1 MKSRILYLIIY
12 VCLLPLAGCNVHEW
26 PDKRETVSFLLQLN
40 FHPAMGEMDY
50 FYTRGSSRAVAGHD
64 MRYVVRAFPLNA
76 DGSTAV
82 DYTEEFIFTRAMA
95 LGDDYNYSTRLELPE
110 GNYRLSVWAD
120 FVDAGTTAHKY
131 YDYDDFA
138 AIVLHGEHKANTD
151 YRDAFSGTEDV
162 TLLSSIYEDAEVVEA
177 VVEMTRPLAKY
188 TFPGSK
194 VMSELIVYAL
204 MFSSAVT
211 AIPNYL
217 IMTYLG
223 LVDTYWAVILTAI
236 GGTLGLYLMK
246 NFIGQIP
253 DSLLEAA
260 TIDGA
265 NEFTIYWKIIMP
277 LCKPAWITLIILSF
291 QQMWGTTGGVFIY
304 SEELKPV
311 SYVLSQLVSGGIAR
325 TGVSSAVSLI
335 MMLVPVAVF
344 VISQSNVIE
353 TMSTSGMKD

>member
-1 MKSRILYLIIY
+1 MAKKKKSLYPKPPKKTGLMAWLRRRKLRTRRSLGVDIALMIFLGAFGLFSLFPLIYTIVNAFKPMSEIFIFPPKLTVDNPTMDNFFDLTFILEGFDVPLSRYMYNTLIITGLGTIGT
-12 VCLLPLAGCNVHEW
+12 VMLGSLA
-26 PDKRETVSFLLQLN
+26 
-40 FHPAMGEMDY
+40 
-50 FYTRGSSRAVAGHD
+50 
-64 MRYVVRAFPLNA
+64 AFA
-76 DGSTAV
+76 
-82 DYTEEFIFTRAMA
+82 
-95 LGDDYNYSTRLELPE
+95 
-110 GNYRLSVWAD
+110 
-120 FVDAGTTAHKY
+120 
-131 YDYDDFA
+131 
-138 AIVLHGEHKANTD
+138 
-151 YRDAFSGTEDV
+151 
-162 TLLSSIYEDAEVVEA
+162 
-177 VVEMTRPLAKY
+177 LAKY
-188 TFPGSK
+188 EFPGSRM
-194 VMSELIVYAL
+194 MSQLIVYAL

-265 NEFTIYWKIIMP
+265 QEFTIYWKIIMP

>member
-1 MKSRILYLIIY
+1 MAKKKKLPEPPRQHGLIAALRRRKLKRRRSLAVDILLFI
-12 VCLLPLAGCNVHEW
+12 LLAGFGIF
-26 PDKRETVSFLLQLN
+26 SL
-40 FHPAMGEMDY
+40 
-50 FYTRGSSRAVAGHD
+50 
-64 MRYVVRAFPLNA
+64 FPLIFTVVNA
-76 DGSTAV
+76 FKPMSEIFIFPPKLTVDNPTLNNFYDLSFILESFDVPMSRYIFNTAV
-82 DYTEEFIFTRAMA
+82 ITGLGTLGTVLLGSMA
-95 LGDDYNYSTRLELPE
+95 
-110 GNYRLSVWAD
+110 A
-120 FVDAGTTAHKY
+120 
-131 YDYDDFA
+131 FA
-138 AIVLHGEHKANTD
+138 
-151 YRDAFSGTEDV
+151 
-162 TLLSSIYEDAEVVEA
+162 
-177 VVEMTRPLAKY
+177 LAKY
-188 TFPGSK
+188 QFPGSK
-194 VMSELIVYAL
+194 MMSSLIVYAL
-204 MFSSAVT
+204 MFSASVT

-223 LVDTYWAVILTAI
+223 LVDTYWAVILTAV

-246 NFIGQIP
+246 NFIVQIP
-253 DSLLEAA
+253 DSLIEAA

-335 MMLVPVAVF
+335 MMTVPVAVF
-344 VISQSNVIE
+344 VISQSNVLE